1 MIEVDGL
8 VKRFYTPD
16 PVVAVD
22 HVSFRAAPGE
32 IFGLLG
38 PNGAGKTTTLRM
50 LSTLLQPDEG
60 TARLG
65 GFDIRTQSAQVRSA
79 IGYLSTT
86 TGLYGRLTAR
96 EMLVYF
102 ARLQGVAEPR
112 RRAEE
117 LIERFGIGDFAGQRC
132 ERLSTGMGQKVSI
145 ARAIVHDPPIL
156 IMDEPTTGLDVLVSQ
171 TLLGFIEEARDAG
184 RCVLFSTHIM
194 SEAERLCDRIAI
206 IHQGRIR
213 ASGTLEEL
221 RALTGEHYLEQ
232 IFIRVVGDDAP
243 ESEAPEAP
251 EAPEAL
257 EAEADGASA

>member
-16 PVVAVD
+16 PVVAVGG
-22 HVSFRAAPGE
+22 VSFRAEPGE

-50 LSTLLQPDEG
+50 LSTLIQPDEG

-65 GFDIRTQSAQVRSA
+65 GHDIREAPEEVRAS

-96 EMLVYF
+96 EMLIYF
-102 ARLQGVAEPR
+102 ARLQGVADPKG
-112 RRAEE
+112 RAEQ
-117 LIERFGIGDFAGQRC
+117 LIERFGIGDFANQRC

-171 TLLGFIEEARDAG
+171 TLLGFIEEAKEAG

-206 IHQGRIR
+206 IHKGEIR
-213 ASGTLEEL
+213 ANGTLDEL
-221 RALTGEHYLEQ
+221 RAQTGEHYLER
-232 IFIRVVGDDAP
+232 IFIKVVGGR
-243 ESEAPEAP
+243 E
-251 EAPEAL
+251 EAL
-257 EAEADGASA
+257 AAADEDARGPA

>member
-1 MIEVDGL
+1 MIEVEGL

-16 PVVAVD
+16 PVQAVGG
-22 HVSFRAAPGE
+22 VSFSAERGE

-50 LSTLLQPDEG
+50 LATLLQPDEG

-65 GFDIRTQSAQVRSA
+65 GYDIRTQSAQVRSS

-102 ARLQGVAEPR
+102 ARLQGVPEPK

-117 LIERFGIGDFAGQRC
+117 LIERFGIGDFATQRC
-132 ERLSTGMGQKVSI
+132 ERLSTGMKQKVSI

-206 IHQGRIR
+206 IHKGRIR

-221 RALTGEHYLEQ
+221 RAQTGQHYLEQ
-232 IFIRVVGDDAP
+232 IFIQVVGGQDASEDDA
-243 ESEAPEAP
+243 EAAD
-251 EAPEAL
+251 
-257 EAEADGASA
+257 AEAADVPA